1 MQSLTDIAA
10 ARMLRRDPPRDEP
23 KVKIEVVSRAD
34 GHCIAGH
41 RLAPGKNTIE
51 VYASDVDAFRREVD
65 PDDDPKMA
73 AARAHFDGECDI
85 LRRKDAG
92 EKIADADLPRGQPS
106 LERSFRAVHRAD
118 MQPLKSVRV
127 IDDKRPQDTKRS

>member
-41 RLAPGKNTIE
+41 RLAPGKSTIE
-51 VYASDVDAFRREVD
+51 VYASDVDAFKRELMRA
-65 PDDDPKMA
+65 DDPKIV
-73 AARAHFDGECDI
+73 AARAHYDAECDV

-92 EKIADADLPRGQPS
+92 EAIADADLPRGQPS
-106 LERSFRAVHRAD
+106 IERSFRSVHRID
-118 MQPLKSVRV
+118 MPALVSVKLLE
-127 IDDKRPQDTKRS
+127 DKAPQDLKRS